1 MKRAPLYSCRRPAPA
16 RQSRIMP
23 GLILLLIVVLSGSA
37 PAGEPIT
44 GYQVALVPNGSY
56 KDSEGYA
63 LGGNLFC
70 YQYGDGEVAPF
81 RWSVILSLKK
91 STKGFFSTY
100 FFYDRPQAFGP
111 NSRFSFYVE
120 YKRYLEDDYYGLGND
135 SMRRAA
141 YLNPSDKDFRNKSYY
156 SFQQRWP
163 SLFIYFQTPS
173 FFRHTR
179 NLFSAGFYERKIGG
193 PSPSSKLAEDAP
205 LGVNGGSTHIFQYGF
220 IYDTRDQEATPRHG
234 AWSEVIAEY
243 AAPLLGSDY
252 NYLRLTLTDRRYI
265 SITPRLVY
273 AHRMLFEPIFGD
285 VPFYDMAMIN
295 SSFERHFGLG
305 GATSLRGVPR
315 LLFVGQHKLLGN
327 FELRFET
334 LKMSILKQDF
344 TFFIHTF
351 VDAGRVW
358 LKGDSFN
365 LKNIHKSYGVGLH
378 VLWQKDLIG
387 AIDIGRSQFSNLAV
401 YITFR
406 NLF

>member
-1 MKRAPLYSCRRPAPA
+1 MKREPIHSCHRSGPVRAGRIVPALFWA
-16 RQSRIMP
+16 LI
-23 GLILLLIVVLSGSA
+23 ILLSGCALSDE
-37 PAGEPIT
+37 PAT
-44 GYQVALVPNGSY
+44 GFQVAAVPNGSY

-70 YQYGDGEVAPF
+70 YQYGDGSAVPF
-81 RWSVILSLKK
+81 KWNVILSLKK
-91 STKGFFSTY
+91 STKGFFSAY
-100 FFYDRPQAFGP
+100 LFYDRPQAFGP
-111 NSRFSFYVE
+111 DSRFSFYME
-120 YKRYLEDDYYGLGND
+120 YKRYLEDDYYGLGNNA
-135 SMRRAA
+135 RRRTA
-141 YLNPSDKDFRNKSYY
+141 YLNPSNNEFRDKLYY

-173 FFRHTR
+173 FLRHTR
-179 NLFSAGFYERKIGG
+179 NLFSAGFYERSMTLLAV
-193 PSPSSKLAEDAP
+193 PNKLAEDAP
-205 LGVNGGSTHIFQYGF
+205 LGVNGGSTHIFQYGL
-220 IYDTRDQEATPRHG
+220 IYDTRDQETTPHTG
-234 AWSEVIAEY
+234 AWSEIIAEY

-265 SITPRLVY
+265 SIFPRLVY
-273 AHRMLFEPIFGD
+273 AHRLLFEPIFGD

-305 GATSLRGVPR
+305 GASSLRGVPR

-327 FELRFET
+327 FELRFEA
-334 LKMSILKQDF
+334 LNISILRQDL

-358 LKGDSFN
+358 LKEDAFSLN
-365 LKNIHKSYGVGLH
+365 NIHSSYGAGLH
-378 VLWQKDLIG
+378 IRWKKDLVG
-387 AIDIGRSQFSNLAV
+387 AIDVGRSRFSNLAV